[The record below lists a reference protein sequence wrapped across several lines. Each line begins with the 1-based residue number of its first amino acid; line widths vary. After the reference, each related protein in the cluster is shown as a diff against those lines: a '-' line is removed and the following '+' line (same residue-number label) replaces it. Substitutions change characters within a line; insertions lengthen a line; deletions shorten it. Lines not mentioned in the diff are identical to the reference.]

1 MMKLSDEKKKSI
13 MLYLLEKIEQKVENP
28 SRIVAET
35 FDINR
40 DTVYT
45 YINRLVDENAIKRAK
60 RGIYELVDTAFEY
73 CFFREENE
81 IENETQIYNV
91 SLKKHINDLP
101 PNVQEIWEYAFSE
114 MVNNVIDH
122 SDASSLFILVEKN
135 YLKTSVFISDDGV
148 GIFEKIKKYFGLA
161 SLDDAICELFKG
173 KLTTDKQNHSGEGI
187 FFSSKLMDDFAILSS
202 NKIFT
207 ADKFDSS
214 NVINT
219 PKNCSK
225 GTAVIM
231 SLSNYTHKKSK
242 EVFDKYS
249 DVNGGFTKTIVP
261 LKNIFD
267 ASPVSR
273 SQARR
278 VLNSLDKF
286 EEVILDFNGV
296 EWMGQGF
303 AHQIFVVFKNQQP
316 NIQII
321 PVNMNEDV
329 TKMYNH
335 VINTKQDTTI

>member
-1 MMKLSDEKKKSI
+1 MRFNDEKKKSI
-13 MLYLLEKIEQKVENP
+13 MLYLLEKIEQEVESP
-28 SRIVAET
+28 SQIVSQT
-35 FDINR
+35 FNININ
-40 DTVYT
+40 TVHN
-45 YINRLVDENAIKRAK
+45 YINQLVKENAIKRIK
-60 RGIYELVDTAFEY
+60 RGTYELVNNTFEY
-73 CFFREENE
+73 FFVRENNE
-81 IENETQIYNV
+81 LQSETEIYNE

-101 PNVQEIWEYAFSE
+101 LNVQEIWDYTFSE

-122 SDASSLFILVEKN
+122 SDASGLLVLISKN
-135 YLKTSVFISDDGV
+135 YLKTNVLISDDGV
-148 GIFEKIKKYFGLA
+148 GIFEKIKNYFELA

-187 FFSSKLMDDFAILSS
+187 FFSSKLMDNFVILSS
-202 NKIFT
+202 DKIFT

-214 NVINT
+214 KVINMSEVS
-219 PKNCSK
+219 SK
-225 GTAVIM
+225 GTSVIM

-249 DVNGGFTKTIVP
+249 DINGGFTKTIIP

-267 ASPVSR
+267 GAPVSR

-278 VLNSLDKF
+278 VLTSLDKF
-286 EEVILDFNGV
+286 EEVILDFDEI
-296 EWMGQGF
+296 EWIGQGF

-335 VINTKQDTTI
+335 VINTNLGTTV

>member
-1 MMKLSDEKKKSI
+1 MRINDEKRKSI

-28 SRIVAET
+28 SQIVAEN
-35 FDINR
+35 FNINR

-45 YINRLVDENAIKRAK
+45 YINQLVKENAIKRVK
-60 RGIYELVDTAFEY
+60 RGIYELVDNTFNYAF
-73 CFFREENE
+73 FKGDNQ
-81 IENETQIYNV
+81 IKDETKIYNLT
-91 SLKKHINDLP
+91 LKNHIKELP
-101 PNVQEIWEYAFSE
+101 QNVQQIWDYAFSE

-122 SDASSLFILVEKN
+122 SEAESLVILVKTN
-135 YLKTSVFISDDGV
+135 YLKTSVIISDDGV
-148 GIFEKIKKYFGLA
+148 GIFEKIKKYFDLA

-187 FFSSKLMDDFAILSS
+187 FFTSKLMDRFSILSS
-202 NKIFT
+202 DKIFK

-214 NVINT
+214 NIISMPENLG
-219 PKNCSK
+219 K
-225 GTAVIM
+225 GTIVLM

-249 DVNGGFTKTIVP
+249 DINGGFTKTIIP

-267 ASPVSR
+267 GAPVSR

-278 VLNSLDKF
+278 VLTSLDKF
-286 EEVILDFNGV
+286 EEVILDFDEI
-296 EWMGQGF
+296 EWIGQGF

-335 VINTKQDTTI
+335 VINTNLGTTV